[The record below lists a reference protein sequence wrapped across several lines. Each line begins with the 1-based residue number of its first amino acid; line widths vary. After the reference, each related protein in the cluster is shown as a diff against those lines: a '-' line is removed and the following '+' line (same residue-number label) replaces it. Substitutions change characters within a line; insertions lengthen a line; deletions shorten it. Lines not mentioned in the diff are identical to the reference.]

1 MLANGNQCQ
10 LGKQFRNC
18 HNGQGV
24 RLPPHHRERWPR
36 YPKGRMGLQR
46 AGQHQIHLCT
56 SGGGPA
62 SNGAAFLHLRRI
74 CEIHVQKHPEEIC
87 PIIFG
92 AIAKVAEYIAEEPRS
107 RSWNIYDLNDFVD
120 LLASDCEEECV
131 LDAVDLLARYRPQ
144 VPQISGRRLA
154 ALLEKYASAHA
165 QKLREHYR
173 DALVD

>member
-1 MLANGNQCQ
+1 M
-10 LGKQFRNC
+10 
-18 HNGQGV
+18 
-24 RLPPHHRERWPR
+24 
-36 YPKGRMGLQR
+36 
-46 AGQHQIHLCT
+46 
-56 SGGGPA
+56 
-62 SNGAAFLHLRRI
+62 
-74 CEIHVQKHPEEIC
+74 
-87 PIIFG
+87 
-92 AIAKVAEYIAEEPRS
+92 AEYIAEEPRS